1 MTATVEKVEKKAHK
15 EIDTRAVPEKFNYK
29 KNVVALVKLDDYE
42 PENIRNAL
50 VKLIELLGIKDY
62 FKDKNIVLKPNALA
76 AAKFTFTP
84 PEIMVELKKLIE
96 NKAKEIIVGDS
107 TMTKG
112 FTNTTF
118 KRSKIKEMCENAGM
132 KVINFF
138 ECQREKVDLIN
149 PPPAAENSMYLPKEV
164 INSDLLINLPKLKT
178 HGGYVYT
185 GAIKNLFGLLSYKMT
200 MHQTHKRKSD
210 FQKMLADIYFAVEES
225 NKSQMPKVLTIM
237 DAVIAMEGK
246 GPRGG
251 KPRKV
256 GLLIGGFNSA
266 ALDIIG
272 YTLMNGHP
280 TDLEVIN
287 SIAERTGLPNDISKL
302 EIVGEDYKKYIVKD
316 FKKPSIASLKKDRLP
331 ETGLYAKIAKKF
343 MSISIKING
352 KKCLLCEEC
361 VNNCPAGAL
370 SKEEDKIVVDRNVC
384 VECYCCGESCPNGAI
399 SAKWY
404 LFRALPYMITIIGIS
419 LFFLVWFIIQLILSF
434 L

>member
-1 MTATVEKVEKKAHK
+1 MTATVEKVEKKVQR
-15 EIDTRAVPEKFNYK
+15 EIDSRAIPEKFNYK
-29 KNVVALVKLDDYE
+29 KNIIALVKLDDYE

-50 VKLIELLGIKDY
+50 KKLIELLGIKDY
-62 FKDKNIVLKPNALA
+62 FKGKNIVLKPNALA

-96 NKAKEIIVGDS
+96 NEAKEIIAGDS

-112 FTNTTF
+112 FTNTTL
-118 KRSKIKEMCENAGM
+118 KRSRIKEMCENAGM
-132 KVINFF
+132 KVLNFF
-138 ECQREKVDLIN
+138 ESKREKIDLIN

-164 INSDLLINLPKLKT
+164 TSTDLVINLPKLKT

-185 GAIKNLFGLLSYKMT
+185 GAVKNLFGLLSYKMT

-210 FQKMLADIYFAVEES
+210 FQKMLADIYFAVEET

-256 GLLIGGFNSA
+256 GLLIAGFNSA
-266 ALDIIG
+266 AVDIVG

-280 TDLEVIN
+280 TDLEAIN
-287 SIAERTGLPNDISKL
+287 SVAERTGLPVDISKL
-302 EIVGEDYKKYIVKD
+302 KILGENYTNYIVKD
-316 FKKPSIASLKKDRLP
+316 FKKPNVMSLRKDRLP
-331 ETGLYAKIAKKF
+331 ATGAYAKIAKKF
-343 MSISIKING
+343 TSISIKING

-361 VNNCPAGAL
+361 VKNCPAGAL
-370 SKEEDKIVVDRNVC
+370 SKEEDKIVVDKNEC

-399 SAKWY
+399 SARMY
-404 LFRALPYMITIIGIS
+404 LFKALPYLITIIGVS
-419 LFFLVWFIIQLILSF
+419 AFFLIWFIIQLILSI